1 MDEKDYWFT
10 IIVVKIVS
18 APFSKSYPKSL
29 LYLQGA
35 LIGAFDGII
44 VGPFD
49 GAGKGAIVGPFE
61 GVPIG
66 DPVGAVV
73 QLSHATGQKPFTK
86 GQ

>member
-1 MDEKDYWFT
+1 MH
-10 IIVVKIVS
+10 
-18 APFSKSYPKSL
+18 
-29 LYLQGA
+29 LQGA

-44 VGPFD
+44 VGALD
-49 GAGKGAIVGPFE
+49 EAGKGAIVGRFE

-86 GQ
+86 GQYVAFLS